1 MLPKAKTLECLEVD
15 TSGCSCAGLGSE
27 SSLWGFAKV
36 FESWTQFNFVKK
48 GIGPGGGAETWRKYG
63 ETKRH
68 KKDIKIMSFL
78 CLFEKD
84 VKKT

>member
-15 TSGCSCAGLGSE
+15 TSGCSCTGLGSE

-48 GIGPGGGAETWRKYG
+48 GIGSGGVQKPGENMEKQ
-63 ETKRH
+63 
-68 KKDIKIMSFL
+68 KDIK
-78 CLFEKD
+78 
-84 VKKT
+84 KT